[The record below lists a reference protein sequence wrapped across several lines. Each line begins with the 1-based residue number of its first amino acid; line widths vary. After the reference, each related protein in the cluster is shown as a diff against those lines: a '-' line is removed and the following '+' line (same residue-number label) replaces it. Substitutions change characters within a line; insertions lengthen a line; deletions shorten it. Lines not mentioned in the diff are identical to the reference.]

1 MEEGIAES
9 VFEVALLE
17 YAPFIGGLGGEDPQE
32 GIGKD
37 WGKALGLVV
46 GAIFLASEDGDAT
59 LGAVWIVADV
69 LFDP

>member
-37 WGKALGLVV
+37 WGKALGLVEGPIFV
-46 GAIFLASEDGDAT
+46 VPEDDDAILA
-59 LGAVWIVADV
+59 AVRIVVYIA
-69 LFDP
+69 FDL